1 MKKFRSMN
9 VLFLTLIDIKTIEER
24 GIYPD
29 LLRKFRDEGHNI
41 TIVSAV
47 ERRKKIKTSLIEKDN
62 VRILNVKTLNI
73 QKTNFVEKG
82 IGTLMIEYQFL
93 SAIKKYLSK
102 DKFDLVLYATPPITF
117 EKVIKYVK
125 NRDNAK
131 TYLLLKDIFPQN
143 AVDLGM
149 IKEGGILHKFFTKK
163 EKKLY
168 AISDT
173 IGCMSKAN
181 VDFLL
186 KHNPEI
192 NSTKVE
198 VNPNTIEPLFF
209 SITEEERIKIRK
221 KYQIPQDRKVLVY
234 GGNLGKPQGIDFVLE
249 TISKT
254 TNNKAYFLIVGNG
267 TEYGKVKK
275 WFDENQPPN
284 TRLLQYLPKSDY
296 DMLLRACDIGLIF
309 LDKRFLI
316 PNFPSRLLSYLEMKL
331 PVISATDKNT
341 DVGDVIEEA
350 KCGYKVLAGNQKDMQ
365 NKINKILNEDDLKEL
380 SDNSYSLL
388 LDKYTVDKSYKL
400 ILNRM

>member
-1 MKKFRSMN
+1 MN
-9 VLFLTLIDIKTIEER
+9 VLFLTLIDINTVEER

-29 LLRKFRDEGHNI
+29 LLRKFRNEGHNI
-41 TIVSAV
+41 TVVSAV
-47 ERRKKIKTSLIEKDN
+47 ERRKKIKTSFFEKDGIK
-62 VRILNVKTLNI
+62 VLKVKTLNI

-102 DKFDLVLYATPPITF
+102 DKFDLVLYTTPPITF
-117 EKVIKYVK
+117 EKVITYVK

-149 IKEGGILHKFFTKK
+149 IKEGGLLHKFFTKK

-168 AISDT
+168 DISDT

-186 KHNPEI
+186 KYNPEI
-192 NSTKVE
+192 NSNKVE
-198 VNPNTIEPLFF
+198 VNPNTIEPLF
-209 SITEEERIKIRK
+209 SNITEEEKNEIRK
-221 KYQIPQDRKVLVY
+221 KYQIPSDRKVLVY
-234 GGNLGKPQGIDFVLE
+234 GGNLGKPQGIDFILE
-249 TISKT
+249 TISNT
-254 TNNKAYFLIVGNG
+254 TNKKAYFLMVGNG

-275 WFDENQPPN
+275 WFDENQPLN
-284 TRLLQYLPKSDY
+284 AKLLQYLPKSDY

-350 KCGYKVLAGNQKDMQ
+350 RCGYKVLAGNQEAMQ

-380 SDNSYSLL
+380 SDSSYQLL
-388 LDKYTVDKSYKL
+388 LDKYTVDKSYQL

>member
-1 MKKFRSMN
+1 MKKSKNMN
-9 VLFLTLIDIKTIEER
+9 VLFLTLIDINTIEER

-47 ERRKKIKTSLIEKDN
+47 ERRKKIKTSLFERDGIK
-62 VRILNVKTLNI
+62 VLKVKTLNI
-73 QKTNFVEKG
+73 QKTNFIEKG

-117 EKVIKYVK
+117 EKVIRYVK

-149 IKEGGILHKFFTKK
+149 IKEGGMLHNFFLKK

-186 KHNPEI
+186 KYNPEI
-192 NSTKVE
+192 NPNKVE
-198 VNPNTIEPLFF
+198 INPNTIEPL
-209 SITEEERIKIRK
+209 SIHITEEERIKIRE
-221 KYQIPQDRKVLVY
+221 KYQIPLDKKILVY

-254 TNNKAYFLIVGNG
+254 TDNKAYFLIVGNG
-267 TEYGKVKK
+267 TEYEKVKK
-275 WFDENQPPN
+275 WFDENQPLN
-284 TRLLQYLPKSDY
+284 AKLLQYLPKSDY

-341 DVGDVIEEA
+341 DIGDVIEEA
-350 KCGYKVLAGNQKDMQ
+350 KCGYKVLAGNQANMQ
-365 NKINKILNEDDLKEL
+365 DKINKILNEDNLEQL
-380 SDNSYSLL
+380 SNNAYKLL
-388 LDKYTVDKSYKL
+388 LSKYTVDKSYEL
-400 ILNRM
+400 IFNRI